1 MSGRREYL
9 CYTDGSAKAGDGAPG
24 GWGFH
29 IQPPSTSSEGPIEG
43 SGKAIGTLAKIMEH
57 HAVAAALE
65 ALPDGARATVLSDNQ
80 PMIESL
86 SKNLTTWAAR
96 DFANVDPL
104 IAPLARRIAV
114 AMATKHL
121 TITWQW
127 IRSHNGNAGNERA
140 DFLAT
145 QATREAKADLRRRS

>member
-29 IQPPSTSSEGPIEG
+29 IQRPSASTDAPIEG

-65 ALPDGARATVLSDNQ
+65 ALPDDARAIVLSDNQ

-86 SKNLTTWAAR
+86 SKNLATWAAR

-104 IAPLARRIAV
+104 IAPLARRIAN
-114 AMATKHL
+114 AITTKRL

-127 IRSHNGNAGNERA
+127 IRSHNGNVGNERA

-145 QATREAKADLRRRS
+145 RATREAKADLQRR

>member
-29 IQPPSTSSEGPIEG
+29 IQRPSTSSGGPIEG

-65 ALPDGARATVLSDNQ
+65 ALPDGARAT
-80 PMIESL
+80 E
-86 SKNLTTWAAR
+86 NLTTWAAR

-114 AMATKHL
+114 AIATKHL

-145 QATREAKADLRRRS
+145 RATREAKADLRRP